1 MGMAILIQEP
11 RPFKQS
17 FYLSTDIISG
27 QVASENRFEHV
38 AGRRRTDE
46 RRSERD
52 HYSFFRAKIAE
63 DEALVS
69 YKRGLLRTPP
79 LLCVNPN

>member
-1 MGMAILIQEP
+1 MGLAILIQEP

-17 FYLSTDIISG
+17 FYLSTYIISG

-46 RRSERD
+46 RQAERD
-52 HYSFFRAKIAE
+52 HYCLFRANIDE
-63 DEALVS
+63 DKALVS